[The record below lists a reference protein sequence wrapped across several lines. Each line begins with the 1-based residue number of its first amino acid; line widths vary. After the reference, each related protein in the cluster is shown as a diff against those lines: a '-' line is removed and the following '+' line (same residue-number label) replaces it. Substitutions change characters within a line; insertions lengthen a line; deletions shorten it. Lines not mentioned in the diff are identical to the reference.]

1 MMTSAGARGNLLLA
15 LGGAVV
21 ASMPLWAMP
30 YHVQLASTALIG
42 GMFALSLQLLVGATG
57 LVSLAH
63 GAFFGLGSYAVYLLS
78 KGLGGAPSVFLS
90 LPGAMLLVDSFGNTT
105 HLLFRNVERNPKLG
119 ADTFRFTP
127 PKGADVL
134 TE

>member
-1 MMTSAGARGNLLLA
+1 MMTSAGLRGNLLLA

-21 ASMPLWAMP
+21 ASMPLWAST
-30 YHVQLASTALIG
+30 YHLQLASTALIG

-78 KGLGGAPSVFLS
+78 QAVGGPPLVFLS
-90 LPGAMLLVDSFGNTT
+90 LPAAM
-105 HLLFRNVERNPKLG
+105 
-119 ADTFRFTP
+119 A
-127 PKGADVL
+127 L
-134 TE
+134 TAFMIHCC